1 MVFLHYR
8 HLLTPM
14 TGIVTGAVLGV
25 SYLINSFLGLAVIAA
40 VIIVTGRN
48 KCDIAYG
55 TPYPPHM

>member
-1 MVFLHYR
+1 MVFLYYR
-8 HLLTPM
+8 HLLCPL

-40 VIIVTGRN
+40 AITITGRN
-48 KCDIAYG
+48 KCDVVYE